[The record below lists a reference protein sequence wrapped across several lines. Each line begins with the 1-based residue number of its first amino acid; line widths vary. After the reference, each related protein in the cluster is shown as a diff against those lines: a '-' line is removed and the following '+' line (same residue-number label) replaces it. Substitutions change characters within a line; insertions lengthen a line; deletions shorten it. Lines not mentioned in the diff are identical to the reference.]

1 VLVSIDSGSIEID
14 APGGT
19 MSTLG
24 VDSYRDEWDNV
35 ASIDAAHAAFLSA
48 NGEISLQNTTRHA
61 VVVLLIAMEGTPM
74 GSTRGSP

>member
-1 VLVSIDSGSIEID
+1 MADSIEIF

-19 MSTLG
+19 ISTLG
-24 VDSYRDEWDNV
+24 ADSFRDEWDNG
-35 ASIDAAHAAFLSA
+35 ARIDAAHAAFLDA
-48 NGEISLQNTTRHA
+48 DGEISLQNTTRDA